1 MKKPNKIWVHEI
13 KDFVD
18 RLKIQT
24 NSNKPDEALKKR
36 QAKAVRSR
44 EDILR
49 LNAEQWTSFSASILK
64 ETELWKKNIQ
74 TTNVQGGLGPGIQVD
89 NYRCPIEIERVPQPK
104 WVHNRRKFLDSLSKT
119 ERNLVLTG

>member
-64 ETELWKKNIQ
+64 ETELWKKKYSNYQ
-74 TTNVQGGLGPGIQVD
+74 WRKSLVGL
-89 NYRCPIEIERVPQPK
+89 
-104 WVHNRRKFLDSLSKT
+104 
-119 ERNLVLTG
+119 